1 MIRRP
6 PRSTRPETLLPYT
19 TLFRSGVARDDSP
32 VSLPHRT
39 PRLPDQ
45 DRMWYSIGATWA
57 ARDNFD
63 ITASYSRVQ
72 MADTPVV
79 GIASSSGSYPS
90 GEYMVAPPTSA
101 SRPRHASDGLSS
113 RSRQTLPPAGGFF

>member
-57 ARDNFD
+57 ARDHFD
-63 ITASYSRVQ
+63 LTASYSRVQ

-79 GIASSSGSYPS
+79 GIASSSGSYLS
-90 GEYMVAPPTSA
+90 GEYDGGADNSGLPEIGRPPCREQA
-101 SRPRHASDGLSS
+101 CQHVCIPVVGV
-113 RSRQTLPPAGGFF
+113 